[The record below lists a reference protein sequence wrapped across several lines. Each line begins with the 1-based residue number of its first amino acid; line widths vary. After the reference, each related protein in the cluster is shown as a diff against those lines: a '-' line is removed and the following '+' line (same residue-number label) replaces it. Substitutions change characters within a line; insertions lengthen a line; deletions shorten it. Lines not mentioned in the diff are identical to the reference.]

1 VKERKA
7 MALKR
12 KAMAL
17 KKTLR
22 ASAAGP
28 EMPAG
33 RPPDRAA
40 AEGTAVASAPAPPLP
55 RTTSVDTCATRA
67 TRSVSTL
74 NAETAGFAEPRYV
87 TMRWSDVEE
96 LHFMLNAV
104 EKERKRLEEK
114 LALMSD
120 ILEENSMLRATLELL
135 ERERRSG

>member
-1 VKERKA
+1 VRERKA

-22 ASAAGP
+22 ASAAEP
-28 EMPAG
+28 DMAAG
-33 RPPDRAA
+33 RLPDRQA
-40 AEGTAVASAPAPPLP
+40 GAVASALAPPLP
-55 RTTSVDTCATRA
+55 RTTSVDACATRS
-67 TRSVSTL
+67 TRGASASS
-74 NAETAGFAEPRYV
+74 ADTAGFAEPRYV

-96 LHFMLNAV
+96 LHFMLNAI

-120 ILEENSMLRATLELL
+120 VLEENSMLRATLELL